1 MPSPSSLG
9 CPFAHPGPEGAIRPR
24 SHESYEVDLPEAV
37 DFIEQFYAENPDSGD
52 CVARKAQVIVSITQ
66 TGTYRHTPMELAWG
80 ARVAWRN
87 SARCI
92 GRLYWNSLHIRDL
105 RDTRDADDVARQ
117 CRKHLR
123 ISANGGKIR
132 PVVSIFAP
140 DEPGRPGP
148 RIWNEQLIRYAGYR
162 QPDGSVLGDP
172 RYLEFTDMAGALG
185 WQRPDEPT
193 AFDVLPLVIQS
204 SDQDPNLYPLAAD
217 DVLEVP
223 LSHPDFPWLARL
235 GLKWHAVPALSNMA
249 LRIGGISYPAAP
261 FNGWYMGTEI
271 GARNL
276 GDRNRYNLSK
286 VVAELMGLDTTDEQ
300 TLWRDRAVIEVNRA
314 VLHSFNAA
322 GVSIADHHTESARF
336 LQHLAREERAGRSC
350 PADWSW
356 IVPPISGSL
365 TPVFHRYYD
374 DDQVSGPQFCMD
386 SDRPRDVQSG
396 MYPGTSPA
404 GGLQQSDEGIR
415 QHLPPV
421 VARQLAMRRAS

>member
-1 MPSPSSLG
+1 MPSRSSQS
-9 CPFAHPGPEGAIRPR
+9 CPIAHHGSEGALHQR

-37 DFIEQFYAENPDSGD
+37 DFVEQFYAENSDSGD
-52 CVARKAQVIVSITQ
+52 CVARKARVIISIRE

-92 GRLYWNSLHIRDL
+92 GRLYWNSLHVRDL

-172 RYLEFTDMAGALG
+172 RYLEFTDMVDAMG

-204 SDQDPNLYPLAAD
+204 GDQGPNLYPVATD

-223 LSHPDFPWLARL
+223 LSHPEFPWFARL
-235 GLKWHAVPALSNMA
+235 GLKWHAVPAISNMT

-276 GDRNRYNLSK
+276 GDRDRYNLSK
-286 VVAELMGLDTTDEQ
+286 VAAELMGLDTTDEQ
-300 TLWRDRAVIEVNRA
+300 TLWRDRAVIELNRA

-322 GVSIADHHTESARF
+322 GVTVADHHTESARF
-336 LQHLAREERAGRSC
+336 LQHLAREERAGRAC

-374 DDQVSGPQFCMD
+374 DQVSGPQFCTD
-386 SDRPRDVQSG
+386 SDRLRDVPSG
-396 MYPGTSPA
+396 MYPGGSPT
-404 GGLQQSDEGIR
+404 GSLQQGEDEIR